1 VSTQQNGSKDG
12 TPSPERIGCV
22 HDRLF
27 KLSGQMVMGMNLPTE
42 EDQRSF
48 HRTTP
53 KKERKAYIDL
63 CRRVEARCI
72 DWGKQVADI
81 AREIPR
87 V

>member
-1 VSTQQNGSKDG
+1 MSKEQNKTRAV
-12 TPSPERIGCV
+12 TPSPERLGCV

-27 KLSGQMVMGMNLPTE
+27 KLSGKMVMGMNLPTE

-53 KKERKAYIDL
+53 KKERKAYIAL
-63 CRRVEARCI
+63 CRRVEAQCI
-72 DWGKQVADI
+72 EWGKQVADI